1 MRIWPGIAC
10 LALAV
15 VAGRSEAAEKKN
27 VLLIVADDLNINLG
41 CYGHPRVKT
50 PNIDRIAARG
60 VRFDR
65 TYCQFPLCNP
75 SRSSFLTGLRPDKT
89 RVIDNAIR
97 FRAAN
102 PDVVTLPQLFRK
114 NGYFV
119 ARVGKLY
126 HYGVPGQIGTGG
138 LDDRAVVGRGRQP
151 EGARRRRRA
160 RDLQHQARHP
170 ASAAP

>member
-1 MRIWPGIAC
+1 MRIRLGIAC
-10 LALAV
+10 LALMV
-15 VAGRSEAAEKKN
+15 VAGRSDAAEKKN

-89 RVIDNAIR
+89 KVIDNEIK

-102 PDVVTLPQLFRK
+102 PDVVTLPQLFRN

-126 HYGVPGQIGTGG
+126 HYGRPRP
-138 LDDRAVVGRGRQP
+138 DRHEWAG
-151 EGARRRRRA
+151 
-160 RDLQHQARHP
+160 
-170 ASAAP
+170 